1 MISPAVTR
9 LLAVCSV
16 LLSAHLAHATDLR
29 VHVDIDTGSGV
40 VPAGE
45 AVVWVPGIFTKRN
58 VPREARIEH
67 YGKRFVPRITAAP
80 IGTTIHFPNLDGIDH
95 NAFSLSDAKPFDL
108 GLYRGG
114 EARSVSFERPGII
127 QLFCNIHSSM
137 AAYIVIVDSKA
148 LAKTDLQGEVV
159 ISDIP
164 TGNQTL
170 AIWHELAG
178 EKRQTIVVPRQ
189 PEMVLTVT
197 LDARNWKPQAHKNKF
212 GESYP
217 TDTEGRHLY

>member
-1 MISPAVTR
+1 MSR

-16 LLSAHLAHATDLR
+16 LLSASLARATDLR
-29 VHVDIDTGSGV
+29 VHVDIDTGAGV
-40 VPAGE
+40 VPAAE
-45 AVVWVPGIFTKRN
+45 AIIWVPGVFVKRN
-58 VPREARIEH
+58 ATREARIEH

-114 EARSVSFERPGII
+114 EARSVSFDRPGVI

-148 LAKTDLQGEVV
+148 LARTDQQGNAV
-159 ISDIP
+159 ITDVP
-164 TGNQTL
+164 TGPQTV
-170 AIWHELAG
+170 AVWHELSG

-189 PEMVLTVT
+189 PEMELVYT
-197 LDARNWKPQAHKNKF
+197 LDAKSWKPGSHKNKF